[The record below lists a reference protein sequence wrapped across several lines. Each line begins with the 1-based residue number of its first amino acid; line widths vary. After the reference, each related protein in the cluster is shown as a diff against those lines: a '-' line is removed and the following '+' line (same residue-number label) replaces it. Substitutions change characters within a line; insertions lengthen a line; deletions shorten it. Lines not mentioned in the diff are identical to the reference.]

1 MLILL
6 QHIKNTIKNSI
17 TLTFIFI
24 TIISTLAACG
34 GSSSDSNDDASK
46 KKLEKITVE
55 QVSEN
60 NVLEPNEALLNT
72 ALIFKAIGHYNDGSS
87 ANITSS
93 VQWIS
98 NDPAL
103 ASFVKPSQ
111 LQTHKIGQ
119 TNIVAKVNNIT
130 ATWPISIL
138 EPIAITVSPSI
149 KSATFDNNQM
159 VYVPKGTSITLE
171 SIVEWSDHSKRD
183 GANYVSWM
191 EDDTSFAQDFSE
203 KNRFRAV
210 GNFGD
215 ITSLTASF
223 HGVSSNTIS
232 LEVSDATLQKII
244 ISSTTSSKNA
254 PLISGVLYG
263 TSRTFTAMGIYQDID
278 NNKVSKE
285 IDITKDVEWT
295 SSAPNIFYN
304 INNSNIFTAYSGT
317 ANSKAIISAKMFN
330 VESNQQELTIA
341 DATLSHIDIVA
352 PNKSGKLIN
361 GIETTLSAVGY
372 YYLESNNSKSVTADL
387 TSFMT
392 WSSSDEKILKKIGHH
407 TFLPAGNFV
416 SASITANISDSA
428 FSTSRKFNVNA
439 GILKNITIS
448 EIHQYPLIVPL
459 NKTRTF
465 KAIGD
470 YITDESSDI
479 ISLDITNNVSWQL
492 DQEQLPSSFVQARNL
507 VLAASI
513 TDIPVHIYAT
523 SINEN
528 KMTSNVETLTST
540 YVRKEF
546 SVMGTTFSLSE
557 LMFDNNINNYVLED
571 GAMWGV
577 GTWQQSNAS
586 CQQLGKRL
594 ATEYELNILQTAID
608 DLKEAYGW
616 PVNTNYWTNTAS
628 ETDKHISK
636 KLTHSGESYTEEDTT
651 FNLSACVTEVN

>member
-6 QHIKNTIKNSI
+6 QNIKNTIINSI

-46 KKLEKITVE
+46 KKLEKITIE

-98 NDPAL
+98 NDPTL

-138 EPIAITVSPSI
+138 EPITITVSPSI

-372 YYLESNNSKSVTADL
+372 YLEPHNSKSVTADL

-428 FSTSRKFNVNA
+428 FSTSRKFNINA
-439 GILKNITIS
+439 GKLKSITIS

-540 YVRKEF
+540 YVRKEL

-586 CQQLGKRL
+586 CQLLGKRL

-608 DLKEAYGW
+608 DIKEAYGW

-636 KLTHSGESYTEEDTT
+636 KLTHNGESYTEEDTT
-651 FNLSACVTEVN
+651 FNLSACVTETN

>member
-46 KKLEKITVE
+46 KKLEKITIE

-93 VQWIS
+93 VQWVS

-119 TNIVAKVNNIT
+119 TNIIAKVNNIT

-223 HGVSSNTIS
+223 HGVSSNTVS

-263 TSRTFTAMGIYQDID
+263 TSRTFTATGIYQDID

-470 YITDESSDI
+470 YITDGSSDI

-507 VLAASI
+507 VLATSV

-557 LMFDNNINNYVLED
+557 LMFDNNINNYVFED

-608 DLKEAYGW
+608 DIKEAYGW

-636 KLTHSGESYTEEDTT
+636 KLTHNGESYTEEDTT
-651 FNLSACVTEVN
+651 FNLSACVTETN

>member
-46 KKLEKITVE
+46 KKLEKITIE

-138 EPIAITVSPSI
+138 EPITITVSPSI

-223 HGVSSNTIS
+223 HGVNSNTIS

-263 TSRTFTAMGIYQDID
+263 TSRTFTATGIYQDID

-372 YYLESNNSKSVTADL
+372 YLESNNSKSVTADL

-470 YITDESSDI
+470 YITDKSSDI

-540 YVRKEF
+540 YVRKEL

-557 LMFDNNINNYVLED
+557 LMFDNNINNYVFED

-636 KLTHSGESYTEEDTT
+636 NLTHSGESYTEEDTT
-651 FNLSACVTEVN
+651 FNLSACVTETN

>member
-46 KKLEKITVE
+46 KKLEKITIE

-149 KSATFDNNQM
+149 KSSTFDNNQM

-372 YYLESNNSKSVTADL
+372 YYLKSNNSKSVTADL

-459 NKTRTF
+459 NKTRIF

-507 VLAASI
+507 VLAASV
-513 TDIPVHIYAT
+513 TDIPAHIYAT

-540 YVRKEF
+540 YVRKEL
-546 SVMGTTFSLSE
+546 SVMGNTFSLSE

-586 CQQLGKRL
+586 CQLLGKRL

-608 DLKEAYGW
+608 DIKEAYGW

-651 FNLSACVTEVN
+651 FNLSACVTETN

>member
-46 KKLEKITVE
+46 KKLEKITIE

-103 ASFVKPSQ
+103 ASFVTPSQ

-149 KSATFDNNQM
+149 KSATFDNSQM

-341 DATLSHIDIVA
+341 DATLNHIDIVA

-361 GIETTLSAVGY
+361 GIETTLSAVG

-407 TFLPAGNFV
+407 TFLPAGNFA

-507 VLAASI
+507 VLAASV
-513 TDIPVHIYAT
+513 TDIPAHIYAT

-540 YVRKEF
+540 YVRKEL

-586 CQQLGKRL
+586 CQLLGKRL

-608 DLKEAYGW
+608 DIKEAYGW

-651 FNLSACVTEVN
+651 FNLSACVTETN

>member
-17 TLTFIFI
+17 TITFIFI

-34 GSSSDSNDDASK
+34 GNSSDSNDDASK
-46 KKLEKITVE
+46 KKLEKITIE
-55 QVSEN
+55 QVSKN

-223 HGVSSNTIS
+223 HSVSSNTIS

-263 TSRTFTAMGIYQDID
+263 TSRTFTATGIYQDID

-352 PNKSGKLIN
+352 PDKSGKLIN

-470 YITDESSDI
+470 YITDGSSDI

-507 VLAASI
+507 VLAASV

-577 GTWQQSNAS
+577 GTWQQSNTS

-651 FNLSACVTEVN
+651 FNLSACVAETN

>member
-46 KKLEKITVE
+46 KKLEKITIE

-149 KSATFDNNQM
+149 KSAMFDNNQM

-372 YYLESNNSKSVTADL
+372 YLESNNSKSVTADL

-439 GILKNITIS
+439 GKLKSITIS

-470 YITDESSDI
+470 YITDGSSNI

-540 YVRKEF
+540 YVRKEL

-557 LMFDNNINNYVLED
+557 LMFDNDINNYVFED

-636 KLTHSGESYTEEDTT
+636 NLTHSGESYTEEDTT
-651 FNLSACVTEVN
+651 FNLSACVTATN

>member
-46 KKLEKITVE
+46 KKLEKITIE

-119 TNIVAKVNNIT
+119 TNIVAKVHNIT

-232 LEVSDATLQKII
+232 LEVSNATLQKII

-372 YYLESNNSKSVTADL
+372 YLKSNNSKSVTADL

-507 VLAASI
+507 VLAASV
-513 TDIPVHIYAT
+513 TDIPAHIYAT

-540 YVRKEF
+540 YVRKEL

-586 CQQLGKRL
+586 CQLLGKRL

-608 DLKEAYGW
+608 DIKEAYGW

-651 FNLSACVTEVN
+651 FNLSACVTETN

>member
-1 MLILL
+1 ML
-6 QHIKNTIKNSI
+6 QHIKNTIINSI

-46 KKLEKITVE
+46 KKLEKITIE
-55 QVSEN
+55 QISEN

-372 YYLESNNSKSVTADL
+372 YLESSNSKSVTADL

-507 VLAASI
+507 ILAASI

-557 LMFDNNINNYVLED
+557 LIFDNNINNYVLED

-577 GTWQQSNAS
+577 CTWQQSNAS

-651 FNLSACVTEVN
+651 FNLSACVTETN

>member
-46 KKLEKITVE
+46 KKLEKITIE

-149 KSATFDNNQM
+149 KSAMFDNNQM

-372 YYLESNNSKSVTADL
+372 YLESNNSKSVTADL

-439 GILKNITIS
+439 GKLKSITIS

-470 YITDESSDI
+470 YITDGSSNI

-540 YVRKEF
+540 YVRKEL

-557 LMFDNNINNYVLED
+557 LMFDNDINNYVFED

-636 KLTHSGESYTEEDTT
+636 NLTHSGESYTEEDTT
-651 FNLSACVTEVN
+651 FNLSACVTETN

>member
-6 QHIKNTIKNSI
+6 QHIINTIKNSI

-34 GSSSDSNDDASK
+34 GGSSSDSNDDASK
-46 KKLEKITVE
+46 KKLEKITIE

-215 ITSLTASF
+215 IISLTASF

-372 YYLESNNSKSVTADL
+372 YLESNNSKSVTADL

-407 TFLPAGNFV
+407 TFLPAGNFA

-492 DQEQLPSSFVQARNL
+492 NQEQLPSSFVQARNL

-540 YVRKEF
+540 YVRKEL

-557 LMFDNNINNYVLED
+557 LMFDNDINNYVFED

-651 FNLSACVTEVN
+651 FNLSACVTETN

>member
-46 KKLEKITVE
+46 KKLEKITIE

-372 YYLESNNSKSVTADL
+372 YYLKSNNSKSVTADL

-507 VLAASI
+507 VLAASV
-513 TDIPVHIYAT
+513 TDIPAHIYAT

-540 YVRKEF
+540 YVRKEL

-586 CQQLGKRL
+586 CQLLGKRL

-608 DLKEAYGW
+608 DIKEAYGW

-651 FNLSACVTEVN
+651 FNLSACVTETN

>member
-34 GSSSDSNDDASK
+34 SSSSDSNDDASK
-46 KKLEKITVE
+46 KKLEKITIE

-119 TNIVAKVNNIT
+119 TNIIAKVNNIT

-352 PNKSGKLIN
+352 PNKSGKLIS
-361 GIETTLSAVGY
+361 GIETTLSAVG

-392 WSSSDEKILKKIGHH
+392 WSSSDEKLLKKIGHH

-507 VLAASI
+507 VLAASV
-513 TDIPVHIYAT
+513 TDIPAHIYAT

-557 LMFDNNINNYVLED
+557 LMFDNNINNYVFED

>member
-46 KKLEKITVE
+46 KKLEKITIE

-392 WSSSDEKILKKIGHH
+392 WSSSDEKILKRIGHH

-470 YITDESSDI
+470 YITDGSSDI

>member
-46 KKLEKITVE
+46 KKLEKITIE

-210 GNFGD
+210 GNLGD

-244 ISSTTSSKNA
+244 ISSTTSSKNT

-372 YYLESNNSKSVTADL
+372 YLESNNSKSVTADL

-407 TFLPAGNFV
+407 TFLPAGDFV

-470 YITDESSDI
+470 YITDGSSNI

-523 SINEN
+523 SINKN

-577 GTWQQSNAS
+577 GTWQQFNAS

-651 FNLSACVTEVN
+651 FNLSACVTETN

>member
-46 KKLEKITVE
+46 KKLEKITIE

-392 WSSSDEKILKKIGHH
+392 WSSSDEKILKRIGHH

-439 GILKNITIS
+439 GILKNIRIS

-470 YITDESSDI
+470 YITDGSSNI

>member
-46 KKLEKITVE
+46 KKLEKITIE

-439 GILKNITIS
+439 GKLKNITIS

-470 YITDESSDI
+470 YITDGSSDI

-513 TDIPVHIYAT
+513 TDIPVYIYAT

-651 FNLSACVTEVN
+651 FNLSACVTETN

>member
-46 KKLEKITVE
+46 KKLEKITIE

-138 EPIAITVSPSI
+138 EPIAITISPSI

-223 HGVSSNTIS
+223 HGVSSNTVS

-263 TSRTFTAMGIYQDID
+263 TSRTFTATGIYQDID

-295 SSAPNIFYN
+295 SSSPNIFYN

-428 FSTSRKFNVNA
+428 FSTSRKFNINA
-439 GILKNITIS
+439 GKLKNITIS

-470 YITDESSDI
+470 YITDGSSDI

-528 KMTSNVETLTST
+528 KITSNVETLTST

-557 LMFDNNINNYVLED
+557 LMLDNNINNYVFED

-636 KLTHSGESYTEEDTT
+636 NLTHSGESYTEEDTT

>member
-46 KKLEKITVE
+46 KKLEKITIE

-244 ISSTTSSKNA
+244 IRSTTSSKNA

-278 NNKVSKE
+278 NKVNKE

-372 YYLESNNSKSVTADL
+372 YYLKSNNSKSVTADL

-470 YITDESSDI
+470 YITDGSSDI

-507 VLAASI
+507 VLAASV

-540 YVRKEF
+540 YVQKEF

-557 LMFDNNINNYVLED
+557 LMFDNNINNYVFED

-636 KLTHSGESYTEEDTT
+636 NLTHSGESYTEEDTT
-651 FNLSACVTEVN
+651 FNLSACVTETN

>member
-34 GSSSDSNDDASK
+34 GSSSDSSDDVSK
-46 KKLEKITVE
+46 KKLEKITIE

-93 VQWIS
+93 VQWVS

-149 KSATFDNNQM
+149 KSAKFDNNQM

-372 YYLESNNSKSVTADL
+372 YLESNNSKSVTADL

-439 GILKNITIS
+439 GKLKNITIS

-470 YITDESSDI
+470 YITDGSSDI

-523 SINEN
+523 STNEN

-557 LMFDNNINNYVLED
+557 LIFDNNINNYVLED

-616 PVNTNYWTNTAS
+616 PINTNYWTNTAS

>member
-46 KKLEKITVE
+46 KKLEKITIE

-470 YITDESSDI
+470 YITDGSSDI

-540 YVRKEF
+540 YVRKEL

-557 LMFDNNINNYVLED
+557 LMFDNNINNYVFED

-586 CQQLGKRL
+586 CQLLGKRL

-608 DLKEAYGW
+608 DIKEAYGW

-636 KLTHSGESYTEEDTT
+636 NLTHSGESYTEEDTT
-651 FNLSACVTEVN
+651 FNLSACVTETN

>member
-46 KKLEKITVE
+46 KKLEKITIE

-138 EPIAITVSPSI
+138 EPIAITISPSI

-223 HGVSSNTIS
+223 HGVSSNTVS

-263 TSRTFTAMGIYQDID
+263 TSRTFTATGIYQDID

-295 SSAPNIFYN
+295 SSSPNIFYN

-428 FSTSRKFNVNA
+428 FSTSRKFNINA
-439 GILKNITIS
+439 GKLKNITIS

-470 YITDESSDI
+470 YITDGSSDI

-557 LMFDNNINNYVLED
+557 LIFDNNINNYVLED

-608 DLKEAYGW
+608 DIKEAYGW

-636 KLTHSGESYTEEDTT
+636 KLTHSGESYSEEDTT
-651 FNLSACVTEVN
+651 FNLSACVTETN

>member
-46 KKLEKITVE
+46 KKLEKITIE

-98 NDPAL
+98 NDSAL

-215 ITSLTASF
+215 ITSLNASF

-244 ISSTTSSKNA
+244 ISSATSSKNA

-278 NNKVSKE
+278 NNKVNKE

-330 VESNQQELTIA
+330 VESNQQELIIA

-416 SASITANISDSA
+416 SASISANISDSA

-439 GILKNITIS
+439 GKLKNITIS

-470 YITDESSDI
+470 YITDGSSDI

-608 DLKEAYGW
+608 DIKEAYGW
-616 PVNTNYWTNTAS
+616 PVYTNYWTNTAS

-651 FNLSACVTEVN
+651 FNLSACVTETN

>member
-34 GSSSDSNDDASK
+34 GSSNDSSDDASK
-46 KKLEKITVE
+46 KKLEKITIE

-330 VESNQQELTIA
+330 VESNKQELTIA

-361 GIETTLSAVGY
+361 GIETTLSAVG

-470 YITDESSDI
+470 YITDGSSDI
-479 ISLDITNNVSWQL
+479 ISLDITNNISWQL

-540 YVRKEF
+540 YVRKEL

-557 LMFDNNINNYVLED
+557 LMFDNNINNYVFED

-608 DLKEAYGW
+608 DIKEAYGW

-651 FNLSACVTEVN
+651 FNLSACVTETN

>member
-46 KKLEKITVE
+46 KKLEKITIE

-72 ALIFKAIGHYNDGSS
+72 TLIFKAIGHYNDGSS

-98 NDPAL
+98 NDSAL

-244 ISSTTSSKNA
+244 ISSTTSSKNT

-278 NNKVSKE
+278 NNKVKKE

-330 VESNQQELTIA
+330 VESNQQELIIA

-439 GILKNITIS
+439 GILKNITIA

-470 YITDESSDI
+470 YITDGSSDI
-479 ISLDITNNVSWQL
+479 IALDITNNVSWQL

-507 VLAASI
+507 VLAASV

-546 SVMGTTFSLSE
+546 SVMGSTFSLSE
-557 LMFDNNINNYVLED
+557 LMFDNNINNYVFED

-594 ATEYELNILQTAID
+594 ATENELNILQTAID
-608 DLKEAYGW
+608 DIKEAYGW
-616 PVNTNYWTNTAS
+616 PINTHYWTNTAS

-651 FNLSACVTEVN
+651 FNLSACVTETN

>member
-46 KKLEKITVE
+46 KKLEKITIE

-159 VYVPKGTSITLE
+159 VYVPKGTSITLQ

-392 WSSSDEKILKKIGHH
+392 WSSSDEKILKRIGHH

-470 YITDESSDI
+470 YITDGSSDI

-557 LMFDNNINNYVLED
+557 LIFDNNINNYVLED

>member
-1 MLILL
+1 ML

-46 KKLEKITVE
+46 KKLEKITIE

-263 TSRTFTAMGIYQDID
+263 TSRTFTATGIYQDID

-428 FSTSRKFNVNA
+428 FSTSRKFNINA
-439 GILKNITIS
+439 GKLKNITIS

-470 YITDESSDI
+470 YITDGSSDI

-557 LMFDNNINNYVLED
+557 LMFDNNINNYVFED

-636 KLTHSGESYTEEDTT
+636 NLTHSGESYTEEDTT
-651 FNLSACVTEVN
+651 FNLSACVTETN

>member
-34 GSSSDSNDDASK
+34 GSSSDSNDDTSK
-46 KKLEKITVE
+46 KKLEKITIE

-119 TNIVAKVNNIT
+119 TNIVAKVNNII

-215 ITSLTASF
+215 ITSLTAYF

-278 NNKVSKE
+278 NNKVNKE

-295 SSAPNIFYN
+295 SSTPNIFYN

-341 DATLSHIDIVA
+341 DATLSHINIVA

-372 YYLESNNSKSVTADL
+372 YLKSNNSKSVTADL

-392 WSSSDEKILKKIGHH
+392 WSSSNEKILKKIGHH

-439 GILKNITIS
+439 GILKNIRIS

-540 YVRKEF
+540 YVRKEL

-557 LMFDNNINNYVLED
+557 LMFDNNINNYVFED

-651 FNLSACVTEVN
+651 FNLSACVTETN

>member
-46 KKLEKITVE
+46 KKLEKITIE

-138 EPIAITVSPSI
+138 EPITITVSPSI

-372 YYLESNNSKSVTADL
+372 YYLEPNNSKSVTADL

-439 GILKNITIS
+439 GKLKNITIS

-470 YITDESSDI
+470 YITDGSSDI

-528 KMTSNVETLTST
+528 KITSNVETLTST
-540 YVRKEF
+540 YVQKEF

-557 LMFDNNINNYVLED
+557 LMFDNNINNYVFED

-636 KLTHSGESYTEEDTT
+636 NLTHSGESYTEEDTT
-651 FNLSACVTEVN
+651 FNLSACVTETN

>member
-46 KKLEKITVE
+46 KKLEKITIE

-372 YYLESNNSKSVTADL
+372 YLESNNSKSVTADL

-470 YITDESSDI
+470 YITDGSSDI

-507 VLAASI
+507 VLAASV

-557 LMFDNNINNYVLED
+557 LMFDNKINNYVFED

-586 CQQLGKRL
+586 CQLLGKRL

-608 DLKEAYGW
+608 DIKEAYGW

-636 KLTHSGESYTEEDTT
+636 NLTHSGESYTEEDTT
-651 FNLSACVTEVN
+651 FNLSACVTETN

>member
-34 GSSSDSNDDASK
+34 GSSSDSSDDVSK
-46 KKLEKITVE
+46 KKLEKITIE

-93 VQWIS
+93 VQWVS

-138 EPIAITVSPSI
+138 EPIAITISPSI

-372 YYLESNNSKSVTADL
+372 YLESNNSKSVTADL

-470 YITDESSDI
+470 YITDGSSDI

-507 VLAASI
+507 VLAASV
-513 TDIPVHIYAT
+513 TDIPAHIYAT

-540 YVRKEF
+540 YVRKEL

-616 PVNTNYWTNTAS
+616 PINTNYWTNTAS

>member
-46 KKLEKITVE
+46 KKLEKITIE

-72 ALIFKAIGHYNDGSS
+72 ALIFRAIGHYNDGSS

-138 EPIAITVSPSI
+138 EPITITVSPSI

-330 VESNQQELTIA
+330 VKSNQQELTIA

-361 GIETTLSAVGY
+361 GIETTLSAVG

-407 TFLPAGNFV
+407 TFLPAGNFA

-470 YITDESSDI
+470 YITDGSSDI

-507 VLAASI
+507 VLAASV

-557 LMFDNNINNYVLED
+557 LMFNNNINNYVLED

-608 DLKEAYGW
+608 DIKEAYGW

-636 KLTHSGESYTEEDTT
+636 NLTHSGESYTEEDTT
-651 FNLSACVTEVN
+651 FNLSACVTETN

>member
-46 KKLEKITVE
+46 KKLEKITIE

-215 ITSLTASF
+215 ITSLNASF

-278 NNKVSKE
+278 NNKVNKE

-392 WSSSDEKILKKIGHH
+392 WSSSDENILKKIGHH
-407 TFLPAGNFV
+407 TFLPAGNFA

-439 GILKNITIS
+439 GKLKNITIS

-470 YITDESSDI
+470 YITDGSSDI

-557 LMFDNNINNYVLED
+557 LMFDNNINNYVFED

-636 KLTHSGESYTEEDTT
+636 NLTHSGESYTEEDTT
-651 FNLSACVTEVN
+651 FNLSACVTETN

>member
-1 MLILL
+1 MLL

-34 GSSSDSNDDASK
+34 GSSSDSSDDVSK
-46 KKLEKITVE
+46 KKLEKITIE

-93 VQWIS
+93 VQWVS

-138 EPIAITVSPSI
+138 EPIAITISPSI

-372 YYLESNNSKSVTADL
+372 YLESNNSKSVTADL

-470 YITDESSDI
+470 YITDGSSDI

-507 VLAASI
+507 VLAASV
-513 TDIPVHIYAT
+513 TDIPAHIYAT

-540 YVRKEF
+540 YVRKEL

-616 PVNTNYWTNTAS
+616 PINTNYWTNTAS

>member
-46 KKLEKITVE
+46 KKLEKITIE

-317 ANSKAIISAKMFN
+317 ANSKAIIAAKMFN

-372 YYLESNNSKSVTADL
+372 YLEPNNSKSVTADL

-540 YVRKEF
+540 YVRKEL

-557 LMFDNNINNYVLED
+557 LMFDNNINNYVFED

-608 DLKEAYGW
+608 DIKEAYGW

-651 FNLSACVTEVN
+651 FNLSACVAETN

>member
-46 KKLEKITVE
+46 KKLEKITIE

-263 TSRTFTAMGIYQDID
+263 TSRTFTATGIYQDID

-428 FSTSRKFNVNA
+428 FSTSRKFNINA
-439 GILKNITIS
+439 GKLKNITIS

-470 YITDESSDI
+470 YITDGSSDI

-557 LMFDNNINNYVLED
+557 LMFDNNINNYVFED

-636 KLTHSGESYTEEDTT
+636 NLTHSGESYTEEDTT
-651 FNLSACVTEVN
+651 FNLSACVTETN

>member
-46 KKLEKITVE
+46 KKLEKITIE

-159 VYVPKGTSITLE
+159 VYVPKGTSITLG

-223 HGVSSNTIS
+223 HGVSSNTVS

-263 TSRTFTAMGIYQDID
+263 TSRTFTAIGIYQDID

-372 YYLESNNSKSVTADL
+372 YLESNNSKSVTADL

-470 YITDESSDI
+470 YITDGSSDI

-557 LMFDNNINNYVLED
+557 LMFDNNINNYVFED

-577 GTWQQSNAS
+577 GTWQQSNTN

-608 DLKEAYGW
+608 DIKEAYGW

-651 FNLSACVTEVN
+651 FNLSACVTETN

>member
-34 GSSSDSNDDASK
+34 GSSSDSNDDVSK
-46 KKLEKITVE
+46 KKLEKITIE

-183 GANYVSWM
+183 GANYVLWM

-372 YYLESNNSKSVTADL
+372 YLESNNSKSVTADL

-439 GILKNITIS
+439 GKLKNITIS

-540 YVRKEF
+540 YVRKEL

-608 DLKEAYGW
+608 DIKEAYGW

-636 KLTHSGESYTEEDTT
+636 KLTHSGESYNEEDTT
-651 FNLSACVTEVN
+651 FNLSACVTETN

>member
-46 KKLEKITVE
+46 KKLEKITIE

-191 EDDTSFAQDFSE
+191 EDDTSFAQDFLE

-372 YYLESNNSKSVTADL
+372 YLESNNSKSVTADL

-459 NKTRTF
+459 NKTRAF

-470 YITDESSDI
+470 YITDGSSDI

-540 YVRKEF
+540 YVRKEL

-557 LMFDNNINNYVLED
+557 LMFDNNINNYVFED

-616 PVNTNYWTNTAS
+616 PVNTHYWTNTAS

-651 FNLSACVTEVN
+651 FNLSACVTETN